1 MIKLGNFIVAV
12 SVERNL
18 SGKGKITSIIFLA
31 SLDGAQY
38 SFTLQYSQIPV
49 MTALNNPSALAT

>member
-18 SGKGKITSIIFLA
+18 SGTGIFLSFLSA

-38 SFTLQYSQIPV
+38 SFTLQFSQIPV
-49 MTALNNPSALAT
+49 MTDLTNPSALAT